1 MTLPNFISILKGLYD
16 ENSNLFILLLTGL
29 VTITGNLA
37 FADEAIDK
45 SLFKVMLLEPLA
57 VNINTASAED
67 MAESLKGIG
76 IKTAQAIV
84 TYRNDKGLFTSRES
98 IMAVKGIG
106 DFTFEVNKDAITIE

>member
-1 MTLPNFISILKGLYD
+1 VTLPNFISILKGLYD

-84 TYRNDKGLFTSRES
+84 AYRNDKGLFTSRES

>member
-84 TYRNDKGLFTSRES
+84 AYRNDKGLFTSRES